1 MKSGKSAEI
10 KAGCL
15 IVGDGRVVENA
26 NIGVRDG
33 WIVEVSTG
41 KLKGDYEELVDL
53 SGKYVMPGLIDAHVH
68 IRYGLKPDTEPKSDE
83 YQTVRG
89 LENARKA
96 LHAGVTSL
104 GDAGAIRNVAF
115 SVRNA
120 VNDGVAVGPRL
131 FVSGEMITMTGGR
144 SKTPGQRLEVDG
156 ADSARKA
163 TRGLLMYHGA
173 DFIKL
178 GATGAIS
185 SPHTGPRH
193 PQLTVEEM
201 SACVDEAHKCG
212 KKVHAHCY
220 GEKGI
225 SNSLEAEVDVIVHG
239 QTLTE
244 EHIRVMKQRSMVLMP
259 TLKTFCGHMDHLGEG
274 GVHDRVITTGIWEET
289 EPNFRNALEKGV
301 TIAMGTDAGMPDNAF
316 GDNPLDL
323 KYMVEWGMTPM
334 QAIVAGTL
342 NAAYSLGVDDHLGT
356 LEEGKHADLLVL
368 KKDPRKDISSVWR
381 SLEKIMLN
389 GAWLT

>member
-1 MKSGKSAEI
+1 MRSGKSAEI

-15 IVGDGRVVENA
+15 IVGDGRIMENA

-96 LHAGVTSL
+96 LHVGVTSL

-163 TRGLLMYHGA
+163 TRGLLMYYGA

-185 SPHTGPRH
+185 SPHTGR
-193 PQLTVEEM
+193 
-201 SACVDEAHKCG
+201 
-212 KKVHAHCY
+212 
-220 GEKGI
+220 
-225 SNSLEAEVDVIVHG
+225 
-239 QTLTE
+239 
-244 EHIRVMKQRSMVLMP
+244 
-259 TLKTFCGHMDHLGEG
+259 
-274 GVHDRVITTGIWEET
+274 
-289 EPNFRNALEKGV
+289 
-301 TIAMGTDAGMPDNAF
+301 GTP
-316 GDNPLDL
+316 
-323 KYMVEWGMTPM
+323 
-334 QAIVAGTL
+334 
-342 NAAYSLGVDDHLGT
+342 
-356 LEEGKHADLLVL
+356 
-368 KKDPRKDISSVWR
+368 SSRWR
-381 SLEKIMLN
+381 R
-389 GAWLT
+389 